1 MPVEENGVTLT
12 SLQRKYLRAL
22 AHGLKPV
29 VFIGQKGV
37 SGTLIQAADSALS
50 DHELIKV
57 RFNEFKEKSQK
68 LDIIAELEK
77 SCQCQLAGL
86 IGHTAILFRQNSDP
100 DRRKIMLPE

>member
-1 MPVEENGVTLT
+1 MPAVEGVVTLT
-12 SLQRKYLRAL
+12 SLQKKYLRSL

-37 SGTLIQAADSALS
+37 SDTLIQAVDSALT
-50 DHELIKV
+50 DHELIKM

-68 LDIIAELEK
+68 SDIIAELER

-86 IGHTAILFRQNSDP
+86 IGHTAIFFRQNSDP
-100 DRRKIMLPE
+100 DQRKIMLPE